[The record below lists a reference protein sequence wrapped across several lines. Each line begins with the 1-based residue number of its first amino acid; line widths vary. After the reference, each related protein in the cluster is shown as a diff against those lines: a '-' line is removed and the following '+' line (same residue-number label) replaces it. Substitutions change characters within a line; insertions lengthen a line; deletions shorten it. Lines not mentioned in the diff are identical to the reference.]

1 MTVCVRVF
9 VQRSAG
15 DMFVHECMCCVVC
28 GLLADSSQP
37 APVVQGLSMT
47 GWGNMCFCGLVYWL

>member
-1 MTVCVRVF
+1 M
-9 VQRSAG
+9 
-15 DMFVHECMCCVVC
+15 VC

-47 GWGNMCFCGLVYWL
+47 GWGNVCFCGLVYLLALSLLTVNICERVIFIQTW